1 MISASTF
8 AARSAVLRSIPC
20 ARPTVSTVS
29 TTPSATP
36 APLIAVRRG
45 RCLTFSRTRLSMCQK
60 CPAALRRRGVCG
72 LEHVGPLVE
81 VHDRQVLLVVEVEDV
96 GQDLTIDRKR
106 FRLKDHVDRVAVL
119 DALDRD
125 SLGPLPSAL

>member
-1 MISASTF
+1 MTSASTF

-45 RCLTFSRTRLSMCQK
+45 RCLTFSKTRLSMCQK
-60 CPAALRRRGVCG
+60 CPAALWRRRVRG
-72 LEHVGPLVE
+72 LEHVRTLVE
-81 VHDRQVLLVVEVEDV
+81 IDDRQVLIVGEVENV
-96 GQDLTIDRKR
+96 GLDLAIDRKR
-106 FRLKDHVDRVAVL
+106 FRLKDHVNRVVIV

-125 SLGPLPSAL
+125 PLGPLPPAL